1 MSKIK
6 IAICVSGEPRYW
18 NLLANSIKP
27 FILECERG
35 DIKVDIFYHL
45 WDNVTK
51 RQSGLLNDHILEI
64 IDETEI
70 KKAFNPTVGLFESK
84 DALNSHIDIAWNY
97 IEQIGSEYTFDRNI
111 DEFSQYV
118 KFTNNPPFSQLISMC
133 KSLSLMANY
142 SKDNNI
148 EYDIVIRTR
157 TDIVI
162 QQTSHKKIKAI
173 INKKKLQRY
182 IQFPSVSV
190 RGNNLSV
197 TSPIVSNNLNLLS
210 PYVEYCFFVT
220 SGKILNTKLFDNYTE
235 KISKLLF
242 NIKQKPDEYRLVY
255 RSSHNCVPLF
265 LKQEKY
271 VELGAPIS
279 GFNFHLKQLN
289 LYKSNEN

>member
-1 MSKIK
+1 MSNK

-45 WDNVTK
+45 WDHVTK
-51 RQSGLLNDHILEI
+51 RQSGLLNDHILET

-111 DEFSQYV
+111 DKFSQYV

-133 KSLSLMANY
+133 ESLSLMANY

-162 QQTSHKKIKAI
+162 QQIPHKKIKAI

-190 RGNNLSV
+190 RGNNLPV

-220 SGKILNTKLFDNYTE
+220 SGKILNAKLFDNYTE

-242 NIKQKPDEYRLVY
+242 NIKQKPAEYRLVY

>member
-1 MSKIK
+1 MSNK

-45 WDNVTK
+45 WDHVTK
-51 RQSGLLNDHILEI
+51 RQSGLLNDHILET

-111 DEFSQYV
+111 DKFSQYV

-133 KSLSLMANY
+133 ESLSLMANY

-162 QQTSHKKIKAI
+162 QLIPHKKIKAI

-190 RGNNLSV
+190 RGNNLPV

-220 SGKILNTKLFDNYTE
+220 SGKILNAKLFDNYTE

-242 NIKQKPDEYRLVY
+242 NIKQKPAEYRLVY